1 MLDSSILHTL
11 ALSHIPKIGSINTRQ
26 LVSYFSGAEPV
37 FNAPKG
43 KLLRVPGIGP
53 KTVDIIIE
61 HRAKALEKAQ
71 LSFTRLG
78 DNKEGELIVLG
89 SEKYP
94 NRLQKENDAP
104 LLLFKSGKAELN
116 PPKTIA
122 IVGTRKATPYGV
134 EVTKNIVAEL
144 AQYQVQ
150 IISGL
155 AYGIDIVAHKAAL
168 DNGLSTVA
176 VMANGLD
183 RIYPAVHRKTAELI
197 KENGALL
204 TEHDFGVEAEAY
216 QFPAR
221 NRIIAGMADALI
233 VVEAS
238 SKGGALITADI
249 ADSYNRDVFAVPGS
263 VFSEVSKG
271 TNNLIYQQKAIC
283 YTGIHCLEYM
293 TGWLDSLP
301 STDIAKPKKPEQLSL
316 NMDMFTP
323 SEKLIVEY
331 LFKHPQA
338 HIDEIS
344 RATIIPM
351 SEISSVLLNLEFSGT
366 VRSMPGKKFTL
377 AKY

>member
-89 SEKYP
+89 SENYP
-94 NRLQKENDAP
+94 IRLQKENDAP
-104 LLLFKSGKAELN
+104 LLLFKSGKSELN

-263 VFSEVSKG
+263 IFSEVSKG

-301 STDIAKPKKPEQLSL
+301 SPDTAQPKKPEQLSL
-316 NMDMFTP
+316 NMDTFTP